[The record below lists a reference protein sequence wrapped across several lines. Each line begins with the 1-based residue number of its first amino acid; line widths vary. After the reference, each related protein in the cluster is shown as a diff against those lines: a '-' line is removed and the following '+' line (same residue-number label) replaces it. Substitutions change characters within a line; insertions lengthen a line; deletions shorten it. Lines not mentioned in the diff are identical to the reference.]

1 MNNLVIYFGTVVSLF
16 LFIYIIPGIALLP
29 KFILNPRTAA
39 TIPFISISMV
49 VSAQYILSTLNQFN
63 HKNVIIFTLALF
75 LVAIYRLYGI
85 YKVYLKFDSNWQKSD
100 LKALL
105 LIMFSSIPLMIILG
119 FDGFQHAD
127 EIMSWNLWAKK
138 IYFNEERILSG
149 NIYPLLLS
157 SLIAFCYKFIGNI
170 DYQLPIRFTFSII
183 YVSSL
188 FIVYTFANS
197 RNKVGILFITYII
210 VFLIIGVGYEY
221 KKVWA
226 DTLMSGFMVASLALL
241 ISLSNTQRHINKN
254 ISPISILLASII
266 LISAATLTKQGAIV
280 WTMLIYP
287 LLAYVII
294 NNNNKLSNLLKLS
307 LLVPILTPILW
318 YFIGGNNFHTNV
330 GVINRSMGGRGYF
343 DQILFGFN
351 ESFIAEGRFILLL
364 FMLTIFIVLLRKIN
378 FEKAIIAFGIT
389 LSTIF
394 LIFFGAYETTR
405 LYLHVI
411 LFGWLV
417 LFAYGDH
424 ITSTKIGS
432 IISIIGNSL
441 YTYSVVCVLFIFW
454 TFNSFNYRMMITEP
468 VTNFLD
474 GRQVQ
479 VNWVIRES
487 GVEQYKNI
495 LESKMGLWAHDS
507 HVWGIY
513 YGVDNFKGRGGLR
526 SGNDDIRG
534 LVNSI
539 IDENIGWIYSH
550 EKKDLSEIK
559 RIQDF
564 CSGSIIKIDT
574 SSNMYWQTLN
584 KIDIEILK
592 SCIEKNK

>member
-16 LFIYIIPGIALLP
+16 LFIYIIPGIALFP

-63 HKNVIIFTLALF
+63 QKNVIIFTLALF
-75 LVAIYRLYGI
+75 LVAIYRLYGM
-85 YKVYLKFDSNWQKSD
+85 YKVYLKFDSNWNNSD

-183 YVSSL
+183 YVSTI

-241 ISLSNTQRHINKN
+241 ISLSNNQRLINKN

-266 LISAATLTKQGAIV
+266 LISAATLTKQGAII

-318 YFIGGNNFHTNV
+318 YFMGGTNFHTNV

-343 DQILFGFN
+343 DQLLFGFN

-364 FMLTIFIVLLRKIN
+364 FMITIFIVLLRKIN

-417 LFAYGDH
+417 LFVYGDH
-424 ITSTKIGS
+424 ITSTKIGR

-454 TFNSFNYRMMITEP
+454 AFNSFNYRMMITEP

-487 GVEQYKNI
+487 GPEQYKTI
-495 LESKMGLWAHDS
+495 LNSNMGLWAHDS

-526 SGNDDIRG
+526 SGNDNIKV
-534 LVNSI
+534 LINSI
-539 IDENIGWIYSH
+539 IDENIGWIYFH
-550 EKKDLSEIK
+550 EQRDYDEIK

-574 SSNMYWQTLN
+574 SSNMYSQTLT
-584 KIDIEILK
+584 KIDIEILR
-592 SCIEKNK
+592 SCIEQEK

>member
-16 LFIYIIPGIALLP
+16 LFIYIIPGIALFP

-75 LVAIYRLYGI
+75 LVAIYRLYGM
-85 YKVYLKFDSNWQKSD
+85 YKVYLKFDSNWHNSD

-183 YVSSL
+183 YVSTI

-241 ISLSNTQRHINKN
+241 ISLSNNQRLINKN

-294 NNNNKLSNLLKLS
+294 NNNNKLSNLLKFS

-318 YFIGGNNFHTNV
+318 YFMGGTNFHTNV

-343 DQILFGFN
+343 DQLLFGFN

-364 FMLTIFIVLLRKIN
+364 FMITIFIVLLRKIN

-394 LIFFGAYETTR
+394 LIFFWSIR
-405 LYLHVI
+405 NNKVI
-411 LFGWLV
+411 FTCDTFWMASALCLRRP
-417 LFAYGDH
+417 YH
-424 ITSTKIGS
+424 I
-432 IISIIGNSL
+432 
-441 YTYSVVCVLFIFW
+441 
-454 TFNSFNYRMMITEP
+454 
-468 VTNFLD
+468 
-474 GRQVQ
+474 
-479 VNWVIRES
+479 
-487 GVEQYKNI
+487 YKNR
-495 LESKMGLWAHDS
+495 AHN
-507 HVWGIY
+507 IY
-513 YGVDNFKGRGGLR
+513 NWK
-526 SGNDDIRG
+526 
-534 LVNSI
+534 
-539 IDENIGWIYSH
+539 
-550 EKKDLSEIK
+550 
-559 RIQDF
+559 
-564 CSGSIIKIDT
+564 
-574 SSNMYWQTLN
+574 
-584 KIDIEILK
+584 
-592 SCIEKNK
+592 